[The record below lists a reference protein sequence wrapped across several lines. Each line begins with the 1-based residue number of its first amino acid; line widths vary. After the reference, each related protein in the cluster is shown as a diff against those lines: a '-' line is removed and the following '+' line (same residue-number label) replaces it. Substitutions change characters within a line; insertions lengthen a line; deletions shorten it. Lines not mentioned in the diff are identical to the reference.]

1 MQRPM
6 RRVLLDLLPRDVGAD
21 ALPQPRKE
29 RFLVYLMGPY
39 RTFDVDAYLPDDVD
53 VDPPTWATWDD
64 SGGLSEDDVRELLMD
79 ARDCLRSRGYNAFL
93 AIDVGISMERMDP
106 ATQSIEFSRASNA
119 VVFVVPPVGANLGV
133 GIEIGSVLEDL
144 FPGDQSISEPQN
156 DGSSDRRERLLVL
169 KGPTVS
175 SAMLRSVN
183 ARWDAA
189 IDSFEDPT
197 DLCSAC
203 VRFCRHVEG
212 LERRGDIPQLV

>member
-1 MQRPM
+1 MQRSM
-6 RRVLLDLLPRDVGAD
+6 RRALLDLLPRAVGAD

-39 RTFDVDAYLPDDVD
+39 RTFDVDAYLPDDAD
-53 VDPPTWATWDD
+53 ADPPTWATWDNAA
-64 SGGLSEDDVRELLMD
+64 GPSEDDVLELLTD
-79 ARDCLRSRGYNAFL
+79 ARDCLRSRGYNAFR

-144 FPGDQSISEPQN
+144 FPGTLSVSDPQDAELSN
-156 DGSSDRRERLLVL
+156 RRERLVVL
-169 KGPTVS
+169 KGPDVS
-175 SAMLRSVN
+175 SAMLKSVN

-189 IDSFEDPT
+189 IDSFEDST
-197 DLCSAC
+197 DLCASCA
-203 VRFCRHVEG
+203 RFCRHVEG
-212 LERRGDIPQLV
+212 LERSGDIPKMV